1 MKKKFEDLV
10 DDLTDKGEE
19 RYEKA
24 KDSGAI
30 EKTEELAEELKK
42 NAHNLLKKAQDK
54 LKKDD

>member
-10 DDLTDKGEE
+10 DDLKDKGEGL
-19 RYEKA
+19 YEKA

-30 EKTEELAEELKK
+30 EKTEELAEDLKK